1 MQQLAEFAGN
11 VLTQSSVIDRTGL
24 TGWFDYISLNQ
35 ATQDDFHDSF
45 LRLIP
50 EIGLK
55 LTPSKGPI
63 ETLVIDHAEQPSPN

>member
-1 MQQLAEFAGN
+1 
-11 VLTQSSVIDRTGL
+11 L
-24 TGWFDYISLNQ
+24 TGWFDYTSLNQ

-45 LRLIP
+45 LSLIP